1 MAPPHLRY
9 VKPADVRQLLSSGLH
24 AGWRAGSF
32 VDTEEGQALMDM
44 LVPSSLFPAMSS
56 VERAQTVQDLLSAA
70 CDSWGE
76 PRGEAARY
84 VLGIAQG
91 WYGRTITD
99 RRGKSARH
107 LGGSGEGFRRKH
119 EHRVLEEVSFDVI
132 RLAGELPYARDV
144 QLRLQLVG

>member
-9 VKPADVRQLLSSGLH
+9 VEPADVRQLLSLGLH

-32 VDTEEGQALMDM
+32 VDTDEGQALMDM
-44 LVPSSLFPAMSS
+44 LVPGQLFPAMSM
-56 VERAQTVQDLLSAA
+56 VERAQTVQDLLSSA

-91 WYGRTITD
+91 CYGLMITK
-99 RRGKSARH
+99 RRERSAKH

-132 RLAGELPYARDV
+132 RLAGELPYAREV
-144 QLRLQLVG
+144 QLKLQLVG